1 MSNIYEQAVVAL
13 LGVMERRGI
22 EAGQLLHEL
31 DTDGFTSLMIAVT
44 ESVAVKEAAE
54 RLLRRD
60 LRQL

>member
-1 MSNIYEQAVVAL
+1 MNIYEQTVIAL

-44 ESVAVKEAAE
+44 ESPSVKEAAE
-54 RLLRRD
+54 RLLRNEFKQR
-60 LRQL
+60 